1 MSLPEAWVK
10 ALFSR
15 LTVRYGE
22 AFFRQ
27 YAGIDPA
34 VVQADWAQVLDGAS
48 GHSIEYA
55 LRNLPSDWPPT
66 ALKFRDLCRQAPAK
80 PVPAEQRLG
89 YTPEKRD
96 PQRVAAMVAQVQMK
110 AREDR
115 RNELTPA
122 ERCYVQIMSLTND
135 GKKLSP
141 PQKAQ
146 IEAMRNAGLL
156 RRYFPEEVVLRE
168 EAAVPIEA
176 ISA

>member
-1 MSLPEAWVK
+1 MSLPEAWVE

-15 LTVRYGE
+15 LAVRYGT
-22 AFFRQ
+22 AFANQ
-27 YAGIDPA
+27 YAGLDPA
-34 VVQADWAQVLDGAS
+34 AVRADWAQVLDGTS

-89 YTPEKRD
+89 YTPDKRD
-96 PQRVAAMVAQVQMK
+96 PQRVAAMVAQVRMK

-122 ERCYVQIMSLTND
+122 ERCYVQIMSLTNN

-156 RRYFPEEVVLRE
+156 RRYFPAEVVLRE
-168 EAAVPIEA
+168 EAAVPIKA